1 MTIVMLSLKTSTMAS
16 KAISARIKEATYGML
31 LMERA
36 NGIKSNT
43 AINDALSMYL
53 EFLDAVRESRCH
65 PDDAGAIIDMFI
77 AKWKTKIV
85 YTIHPNYG
93 QQDLLFPSR

>member
-1 MTIVMLSLKTSTMAS
+1 MAT

-65 PDDAGAIIDMFI
+65 PDDAGTIIDMFV

-93 QQDLLFPSR
+93 QQDLLLRGS

>member
-1 MTIVMLSLKTSTMAS
+1 MLSKKTSNMAT

-36 NGIKSNT
+36 NGIKTNT

-65 PDDAGAIIDMFI
+65 PDDAGSILDMFL
-77 AKWKTKIV
+77 AKWKTKVV
-85 YTIHPNYG
+85 YTIHPNHG
-93 QQDLLFPSR
+93 QQDLLLHSR

>member
-1 MTIVMLSLKTSTMAS
+1 MIIAMLSLKINNMAT

-36 NGIKSNT
+36 NGIKTNT

-65 PDDAGAIIDMFI
+65 PDDAATILDMFL
-77 AKWKTKIV
+77 AKWKTKAV

-93 QQDLLFPSR
+93 QQDLLLHSR